1 MLTPTVRRAGGFMR
15 TRRSACVAS
24 QRRGVSDPG
33 RRVTVLRTTGGTMAK
48 TFLIVDDSAS
58 MRQLI
63 AFTIKDAGYE
73 VLLAENGTEALEK
86 LQSARVDMVITDLNM
101 PEMDGI
107 TFIRELRG
115 KADYKFV
122 PIVMLTTES
131 QEAKKQEG
139 RAAGASGWI
148 VKPFSPSQLMDV
160 IKKFV
165 KERGQ

>member
-1 MLTPTVRRAGGFMR
+1 MV
-15 TRRSACVAS
+15 
-24 QRRGVSDPG
+24 
-33 RRVTVLRTTGGTMAK
+33 K

-63 AFTIKDAGYE
+63 AFTIKDAGHE
-73 VLLAENGTEALEK
+73 VLLAENGRDALEK
-86 LQSARVDMVITDLNM
+86 MSRAKVDMVITDLNM

-115 KADYKFV
+115 KADYKFI

-160 IKKFV
+160 VKKFV

>member
-1 MLTPTVRRAGGFMR
+1 
-15 TRRSACVAS
+15 
-24 QRRGVSDPG
+24 
-33 RRVTVLRTTGGTMAK
+33 MAK

-63 AFTIKDAGYE
+63 ALTVKDAGYD
-73 VLLAENGTEALEK
+73 VLLAENGRDALEK
-86 LQSARVDMVITDLNM
+86 MSRAKIDMVITDLNM
-101 PEMDGI
+101 PKWTASCSSGSSGEGGLQVRAI
-107 TFIRELRG
+107 I
-115 KADYKFV
+115 
-122 PIVMLTTES
+122 MLTTES

-160 IKKFV
+160 VKKFV

>member
-1 MLTPTVRRAGGFMR
+1 M
-15 TRRSACVAS
+15 
-24 QRRGVSDPG
+24 
-33 RRVTVLRTTGGTMAK
+33 
-48 TFLIVDDSAS
+48 IVDDSAS
-58 MRQLI
+58 MRQLV
-63 AFTIKDAGYE
+63 AFTIKDAGYD
-73 VLLAENGTEALEK
+73 VLLAENGRDALEK
-86 LQSARVDMVITDLNM
+86 MSRTKVDMVITDLNM

-115 KADYKFV
+115 KTDYKFV

-148 VKPFSPSQLMDV
+148 VKPFSPTQLMDV
-160 IKKFV
+160 VKKFV

>member
-1 MLTPTVRRAGGFMR
+1 M
-15 TRRSACVAS
+15 S
-24 QRRGVSDPG
+24 
-33 RRVTVLRTTGGTMAK
+33 K

-58 MRQLI
+58 MRQLV
-63 AFTIKDAGYE
+63 AFTIKDAGYD
-73 VLLAENGTEALEK
+73 VLLAENGKDALEK
-86 LQSARVDMVITDLNM
+86 MTRAKVDMVITDLNM

-115 KADYKFV
+115 KADYKFI
-122 PIVMLTTES
+122 PIIMLTTES
-131 QEAKKQEG
+131 QDVKKQEG

-160 IKKFV
+160 VKKFV

>member
-1 MLTPTVRRAGGFMR
+1 M
-15 TRRSACVAS
+15 S
-24 QRRGVSDPG
+24 
-33 RRVTVLRTTGGTMAK
+33 K

-63 AFTIKDAGYE
+63 AFTIKDAGYD
-73 VLLAENGTEALEK
+73 VLLAENGRDALEK
-86 LQSARVDMVITDLNM
+86 MSRAKVDMVITDLNM

-115 KADYKFV
+115 KADYKFI

-160 IKKFV
+160 VKKFV

>member
-1 MLTPTVRRAGGFMR
+1 
-15 TRRSACVAS
+15 
-24 QRRGVSDPG
+24 
-33 RRVTVLRTTGGTMAK
+33 MAK

-58 MRQLI
+58 MRQLV
-63 AFTIKDAGYE
+63 AFTIQDAGYD
-73 VLLAENGTEALEK
+73 VLLAENGKDALEK
-86 LQSARVDMVITDLNM
+86 MSHAKVDMVITDLNM

-115 KADYKFV
+115 KADYKFIPV
-122 PIVMLTTES
+122 VMLTTES

-160 IKKFV
+160 VKKFV
-165 KERGQ
+165 KERVQ